1 MGHLEN
7 QIKHDRFARMEPTER
22 LFKINAGMGWQGKI
36 VKKTSNTITL
46 KNPRPLHAAPEGWP
60 DLTGWTEVVITQEM
74 VGTTVAVFTAE
85 EIKAGKDRLRPMQK
99 VFKKLLIRMGAI
111 YRVLAK

>member
-1 MGHLEN
+1 MGWREN
-7 QIKHDRFARMEPTER
+7 QIKTNRFQNMDPTER
-22 LFKINAGMGWQGKI
+22 LFKINAGMGWCGKI
-36 VKKTSNTITL
+36 VKKTDNTITI

-60 DLTGWTEVVITQEM
+60 DLTGWTSVLITPEM

-85 EIKAGKDRLRPMQK
+85 EIKAKGDTLRPMQK

-111 YRVLAK
+111 YRVLTE